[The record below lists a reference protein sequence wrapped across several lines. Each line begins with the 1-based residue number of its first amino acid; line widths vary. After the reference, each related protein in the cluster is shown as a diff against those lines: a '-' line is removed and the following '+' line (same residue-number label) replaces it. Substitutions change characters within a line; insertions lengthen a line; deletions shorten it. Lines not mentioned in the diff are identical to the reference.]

1 MKQVYRIANAR
12 YQSGVIG
19 RGDLLTSQSQ
29 CLQQQQQAEV
39 SASNHLLQAKIGLI
53 RSLDGGYQAPTAM
66 VQTTKII

>member
-29 CLQQQQQAEV
+29 CLQQQQAEV